1 MLILRTIRQSRT
13 DQYVGRFLPTHL
25 SIARFDSGQLIS
37 DASAVA
43 FAPAS
48 ACTASGGFSSVH
60 RERFVVGRAAGAQRP
75 LGACCLLALPCHI
88 CTGTGAHPSHICTGT
103 GRTSSVPTRW
113 CHLRFLAPRSYAK
126 PDMQINGILNGAK
139 RVWSQRNG
147 EVGWFMLGDLVS
159 AIGLMA
165 DELRAR
171 S

>member
-1 MLILRTIRQSRT
+1 MATWCVLLAGLT
-13 DQYVGRFLPTHL
+13 LPHL
-25 SIARFDSGQLIS
+25 HRDWGSSLPHM
-37 DASAVA
+37 ASA
-43 FAPAS
+43 P
-48 ACTASGGFSSVH
+48 G
-60 RERFVVGRAAGAQRP
+60 
-75 LGACCLLALPCHI
+75 LGAP
-88 CTGTGAHPSHICTGT
+88 
-103 GRTSSVPTRW
+103 RRW

-126 PDMQINGILNGAK
+126 PDLQINGILNGAK